1 MDSDEE
7 AWMKVLYATDGG
19 APAMQA
25 LALLK
30 RVAAPENA
38 QVSAVTVVG
47 GRVGEMVEDEGL
59 RPATEIL
66 QSAVTELKEAGI
78 AAEMRILRGEP
89 GPTILKEIAEG
100 GFELAVLGAG
110 NRSWLGRLLLG
121 SVSTKVL
128 HASPTSMMIVRR
140 ISDVSSPVQVLFAT
154 PVQVLFAT
162 DGSAYADVALEQM
175 IAFMHPSTCQ
185 INVLSVAEHLMSQL
199 SFPIPRVGY
208 ATSAPTS
215 ELERDWIAAAKELAT
230 DAADNLE
237 RAGFRTQA
245 QAVLGAP
252 VARVLAEALNVQ
264 ADLLVVGSRGLGA
277 VDKAAIGSVSDQ
289 LVREAPA
296 TFVSRS

>member
-1 MDSDEE
+1 
-7 AWMKVLYATDGG
+7 
-19 APAMQA
+19 MQA

-38 QVSAVTVVG
+38 QVTAVTVVG

-140 ISDVSSPVQVLFAT
+140 ISDVAS

-162 DGSAYADVALEQM
+162 DGSAYADVTLEQM

-252 VARVLAEALNVQ
+252 AARVLAEALNVQ

>member
-25 LALLK
+25 LAFLE
-30 RVAAPENA
+30 RVAAPEKV
-38 QVSAVTVVG
+38 QVTAVTVVG

-59 RPATEIL
+59 RPATEIV
-66 QSAVTELKEAGI
+66 QSAVTKLKEAGI
-78 AAEMRILRGEP
+78 VAEMRMLRGEP

-140 ISDVSSPVQVLFAT
+140 ISDVAS

-162 DGSAYADVALEQM
+162 DGSAYADVALQQM

-208 ATSAPTS
+208 ATSAPTL
-215 ELERDWIAAAKELAT
+215 ELERDWIAAAKELAIN
-230 DAADNLE
+230 AADNLE

-252 VARVLAEALNVQ
+252 AARVLAEAQNVQ

-277 VDKAAIGSVSDQ
+277 VDKAAVGSVSDQ

>member
-154 PVQVLFAT
+154 

>member
-154 PVQVLFAT
+154 

-289 LVREAPA
+289 LVREAAA